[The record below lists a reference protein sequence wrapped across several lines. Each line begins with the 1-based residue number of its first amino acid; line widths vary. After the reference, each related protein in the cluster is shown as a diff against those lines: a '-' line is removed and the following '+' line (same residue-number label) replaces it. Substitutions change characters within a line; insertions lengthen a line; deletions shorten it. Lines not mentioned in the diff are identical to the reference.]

1 MSSPADKRYAFIATL
16 GLEPQVVTVVI
27 DRLHE
32 DYGLRFDEAVIIHTQ
47 PRPAPTAEPD
57 ARPDLMQASLDAVRR
72 ELALAVQTGIVGF
85 DSYVPLR
92 QVNGAPIYDIY
103 SEHDANAVFRA
114 IDNEV
119 VRQRA
124 AGRVIHLS
132 AAGGRKG
139 MTMYAMVA
147 AQFRFRLAHDR
158 LWLLGST
165 PDFQAKRLLHTESR
179 DDAFII
185 PIPIA
190 PPPESF
196 EADLEK
202 RGEVYRGLEARFKQI
217 LALIVVDGLGNKEIG
232 ERLNLSHQRIEQLT
246 SHLRMLIED
255 RMSTP
260 IEPRSF
266 REQAI
271 RIFGPYFQ
279 WRQLLEP
286 FEDFPDR
293 KPGA

>member
-1 MSSPADKRYAFIATL
+1 MGDTAPPRYAFIATL

-32 DYGLRFDEAVIIHTQ
+32 EFNIKFDEAVIIHTQ
-47 PRPAPTAEPD
+47 PRPDRVVDAPPQKIVTDPIK
-57 ARPDLMQASLDAVRR
+57 LSIDAVRAEMAEYIR
-72 ELALAVQTGIVGF
+72 KGIVGI
-85 DSYVPLR
+85 DHYVALCLPL
-92 QVNGAPIYDIY
+92 GAPIYDIY
-103 SEHDANAVFRA
+103 SKADADAVFRA
-114 IDNEV
+114 IDVEV
-119 VRQRA
+119 LRQHD

-139 MTMYAMVA
+139 MTMYAMAA
-147 AQFRFRLAHDR
+147 AQFRFASPLDQ

-165 PDFQAKRLLHTESR
+165 PEFQHTRLLHTEKSA
-179 DDAFII
+179 DAFII

-190 PPPESF
+190 PPPKSF
-196 EADLEK
+196 AADLVK
-202 RGEVYRGLEARFKQI
+202 RGEIFRALEPRFQQI
-217 LALIVVDGLGNKEIG
+217 LTLIVVDGLGNKEIG
-232 ERLNLSHQRIEQLT
+232 AQLGLSHQRIEQLT
-246 SHLRMLIED
+246 SHLRQLIED
-255 RMSTP
+255 RMDIT

-286 FEDFPDR
+286 
-293 KPGA
+293 PG